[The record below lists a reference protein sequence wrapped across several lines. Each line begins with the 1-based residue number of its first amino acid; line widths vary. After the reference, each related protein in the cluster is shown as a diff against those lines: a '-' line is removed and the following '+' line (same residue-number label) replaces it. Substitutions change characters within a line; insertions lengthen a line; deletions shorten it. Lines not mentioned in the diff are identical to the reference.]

1 MGELGLCD
9 VWRERNPDKREFSCY
24 STTHKTFSR
33 LDFFLFSKTLVPNVK
48 NCYYNSIIIFD
59 HATVS
64 IEYSANKEFCGPSRW
79 KFDNKWLQDHD
90 FICFMG
96 QHIDLFFLVNTTE
109 TSSLIRWEAFKAYIR
124 GQIISYTSFKSK
136 QFKNKMMEIE
146 NVIK

>member
-1 MGELGLCD
+1 M
-9 VWRERNPDKREFSCY
+9 
-24 STTHKTFSR
+24 
-33 LDFFLFSKTLVPNVK
+33 K
-48 NCYYNSIIIFD
+48 NCYYHSIINSD

-64 IEYSANKEFCGPSRW
+64 IEYSATKEFCGPSRW
-79 KFDNKWLQDHD
+79 KFDTKWLQDHKL
-90 FICFMG
+90 ICFID

-146 NVIK
+146 NQKKSWKVRS